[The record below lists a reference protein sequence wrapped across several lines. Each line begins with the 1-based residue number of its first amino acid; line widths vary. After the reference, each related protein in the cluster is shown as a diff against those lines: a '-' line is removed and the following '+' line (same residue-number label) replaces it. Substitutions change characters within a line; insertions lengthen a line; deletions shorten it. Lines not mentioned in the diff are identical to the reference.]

1 MTRTIK
7 KPFPVFILCRFYHCL
22 PPCLFTMTFL
32 IVFLSFCIIAKLP
45 GRSYADAVE
54 SGGDVWVTGG
64 WDGKVRHQSS
74 EVNRMV
80 VVIILILVGF

>member
-1 MTRTIK
+1 MTA
-7 KPFPVFILCRFYHCL
+7 FLNCILL
-22 PPCLFTMTFL
+22 TFVIL
-32 IVFLSFCIIAKLP
+32 HFAKWP

-74 EVNRMV
+74 EVTRMV
-80 VVIILILVGF
+80 VVMILIVVGF